1 MYNHIFTFFKK
12 YRFVGLILL
21 LLLTGCQLN
30 SPIDANSTG
39 FFNHY
44 FIYPFSLLIKFFAS
58 MLGENYGWSIV
69 LITLLI
75 RLILMPFSL
84 KQVKSSMKMKEK
96 MNVMK
101 PEMDAITEKYKD
113 KRDANAQ
120 MEKQQEMTKLYQKH
134 DMNPLT
140 SFGCLPMV
148 IQFPIIIAFYYS
160 IRRTPEI
167 AAHSFLWF
175 NLGQVDFI
183 IPFVAAAIYFLQSR
197 VSLIGMEPKQRK
209 QMAIMGLISPV
220 MIGFI
225 SFTTPAAL
233 PLYWTV
239 SGLFLVFQ
247 TLISKKLYQPNK
259 Q

>member
-1 MYNHIFTFFKK
+1 MQNHLFTFFRK
-12 YRFVGLILL
+12 YGFIGLILL

-58 MLGENYGWSIV
+58 LLGENYGWSIV

-75 RLILMPFSL
+75 RFLLMPFSL

-96 MNVMK
+96 MSIMK
-101 PEMDAITEKYKD
+101 PEMDAITEKYKH

-134 DMNPLT
+134 ELNPLT
-140 SFGCLPMV
+140 SFGCLPLI

-175 NLGQVDFI
+175 SLGQVDYI
-183 IPFVAAAIYFLQSR
+183 IPFVAAAIYFIQSR

-209 QMAIMGLISPV
+209 QMAMMGLISPV

-225 SFTTPAAL
+225 SFSTPAAL

-247 TLISKKLYQPNK
+247 TLVSKKLYQSNK
-259 Q
+259 